1 MKLTNKEIYDYAQR
15 LIVAFSDSQQRI
27 PVKLNF
33 SIQKNK
39 KVLLEL
45 AQDIE
50 ASRMEI
56 ANTYGTFNE
65 DTLQYD
71 ILPSNVAAVQ
81 QELADLFDI
90 EQEINICMI
99 KADSLSDDFMLTTAQ
114 MEAIMFMIEE
124 V

>member
-1 MKLTNKEIYDYAQR
+1 MKLTNKEIYKYAQE
-15 LIVAFSDSQQRI
+15 LMTVFSDSQQRL

-50 ASRMEI
+50 TSRIEI
-56 ANTYGTFNE
+56 AAAYGALNSETN
-65 DTLQYD
+65 QYL
-71 ILPSNVAAVQ
+71 ITPENIAIAQ
-81 QELADLFDI
+81 QELSDLFNI
-90 EQEINICMI
+90 EQEVNICTI

-124 V
+124 A

>member
-1 MKLTNKEIYDYAQR
+1 MKLTNKEIYKYAQE
-15 LIVAFSDSQQRI
+15 LITVFSDSQQRL

-50 ASRMEI
+50 TSRIEI
-56 ANTYGTFNE
+56 AAAYGTLNAE
-65 DTLQYD
+65 TNQYL
-71 ILPSNVAAVQ
+71 IAPENIAIAQ
-81 QELADLFDI
+81 QELSDLFNI
-90 EQEINICMI
+90 EQEVNICMI

-124 V
+124 A